1 MINTIVQGVD
11 NELCTMLFIVI
22 YFFTMASSIWWVILT
37 LSWFLM
43 AGLKWSHEAV
53 ENVAAWFHFAAW
65 AVPAIKTIFVLAYES
80 VEGDVLT
87 GACYVG
93 LWNPST
99 LGWAVLAP
107 LLLYLL
113 IGSIFLLSG
122 FVSLFRVR
130 SILKHTAKEES
141 EKMARFV
148 VRIGVF
154 SLLYSVPAWL
164 GVACLAYEWRH
175 LSDWMLAWQQEK
187 CLLSSEP
194 WVRYSIS
201 CPPLPPH
208 STPPAHPP
216 LLLYLV
222 KHLSALG
229 IGVAA
234 GCWVLS
240 GKTLGVWRYYLP
252 GNTRENYV

>member
-1 MINTIVQGVD
+1 
-11 NELCTMLFIVI
+11 MLFIVI

-53 ENVAAWFHFAAW
+53 ENVAAWFHVAAW
-65 AVPAIKTIFVLAYES
+65 AVPAVNTIFVLAYES

-93 LWNPST
+93 LWNPAA

-107 LLLYLL
+107 LVLCLVT
-113 IGSIFLLSG
+113 GSVFLLSG

-130 SILKHTAKEES
+130 SMLKHTAREES

-148 VRIGVF
+148 VRIGV
-154 SLLYSVPAWL
+154 LGVLYSVPAWAVV
-164 GVACLAYEWRH
+164 GCLAYEWRLH
-175 LSDWMLAWQQEK
+175 EHWMLAWQQEK

-194 WVRYSIS
+194 WVRYGIS

-208 STPPAHPP
+208 ASLPPHPP
-216 LLLYLV
+216 LLFFLL
-222 KHLSALG
+222 KHLSGLA

-240 GKTLGVWRYYLP
+240 GKTLGVWRNCYYYLP